1 MASISGTEWYFDNS
15 FVSETQSQESRNRH
29 WDTREGDIRAK
40 LLKMTRAKENISFVY
55 RECLRSMLNEFSDLV
70 YFSESDELV
79 RVKAFH
85 ANPER
90 AIAKITQE
98 DSIILPVISISQ
110 TTSKDDN
117 KRRKNQSVLVHE
129 KFWDNEKNRA
139 YRVLSFSPRAIDI
152 QYEVNIWCKYKS
164 DIDQILE
171 QVRLKFNPEMEVPT
185 KYSTL
190 AKAYLV
196 DEVDIGSVLAADKED
211 RLVRRRVSITL
222 RTYIPSPKFLV
233 TSTGQITEF
242 KTEVAFLKPNNK
254 TKPSN

>member
-1 MASISGTEWYFDNS
+1 VEQNGTFDNS

-117 KRRKNQSVLVHE
+117 KRRKTKV
-129 KFWDNEKNRA
+129 FWFMK
-139 YRVLSFSPRAIDI
+139 SFGIMKRI
-152 QYEVNIWCKYKS
+152 E
-164 DIDQILE
+164 LTE
-171 QVRLKFNPEMEVPT
+171 
-185 KYSTL
+185 
-190 AKAYLV
+190 
-196 DEVDIGSVLAADKED
+196 
-211 RLVRRRVSITL
+211 
-222 RTYIPSPKFLV
+222 FLV
-233 TSTGQITEF
+233 
-242 KTEVAFLKPNNK
+242 FLPELLIFNMK
-254 TKPSN
+254 